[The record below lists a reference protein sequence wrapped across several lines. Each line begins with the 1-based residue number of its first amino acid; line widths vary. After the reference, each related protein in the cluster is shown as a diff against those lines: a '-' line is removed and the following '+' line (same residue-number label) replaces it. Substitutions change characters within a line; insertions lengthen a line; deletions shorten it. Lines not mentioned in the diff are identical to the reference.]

1 MICERSVSRTVLNA
15 STLMA
20 CLPHYKQCTPLTLS
34 LLPFDHVS
42 KNLIIRY
49 NLFRIFTYSRTP
61 ERAFFCCYFQ
71 PNNFSCQTF
80 SASLHSTLHF
90 ISNLRVLSWFV
101 FVTRSGII
109 SLSWVKLTST
119 SVANT
124 VGRPIPSLI
133 KMWTPYWTQSARKLL
148 LNNNQA
154 KHITTMC
161 LAEGI
166 KRPDEW
172 TFQVSS
178 FQTFLGSKG
187 VWQRLKCSSVWPPSK
202 KDFCVILESCR
213 MHTLNSLNTTV
224 NTNKLKL
231 QFRTDA
237 AKKEKKYFSELTT
250 ASSKESKCN
259 NQTK

>member
-61 ERAFFCCYFQ
+61 ERAFFVAI
-71 PNNFSCQTF
+71 FS
-80 SASLHSTLHF
+80 
-90 ISNLRVLSWFV
+90 R
-101 FVTRSGII
+101 II
-109 SLSWVKLTST
+109 SVVKHLVHPYILLCISSKTYEFCPGLYCDQKWDYKLELSEINQRFSGDI
-119 SVANT
+119 

-178 FQTFLGSKG
+178 FQTFLGSTG
-187 VWQRLKCSSVWPPSK
+187 VWQRLKCSSVWPTSK

-237 AKKEKKYFSELTT
+237 TKKEKKVFFRTDYGLL
-250 ASSKESKCN
+250 
-259 NQTK
+259 